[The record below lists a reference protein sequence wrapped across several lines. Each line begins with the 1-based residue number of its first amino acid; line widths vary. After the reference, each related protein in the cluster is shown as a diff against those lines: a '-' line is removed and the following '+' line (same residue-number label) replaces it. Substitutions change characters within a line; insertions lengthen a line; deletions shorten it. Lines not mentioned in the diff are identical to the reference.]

1 MRIFLIVVFTTI
13 SFSGHSQAATNN
25 KSLWTL
31 TYLKAKEG
39 QKADLRAF
47 IQKNWFAM
55 DKRALEQGL
64 LKQYHLLENSDAT
77 KEWDFV
83 VMVQYRDETGYEGV
97 KVEFEKIRQAHQH
110 VLVNGKGIADVGRV
124 VKAEEFLEVL

>member
-1 MRIFLIVVFTTI
+1 MRDLFVVFLIAVSLSVY
-13 SFSGHSQAATNN
+13 SQPNSNN
-25 KSLWTL
+25 KTLWTF

-39 QKADLRAF
+39 QKADLKAF
-47 IQKNWFAM
+47 IQKKWFAM
-55 DKRALEQGL
+55 DKQALEQGL